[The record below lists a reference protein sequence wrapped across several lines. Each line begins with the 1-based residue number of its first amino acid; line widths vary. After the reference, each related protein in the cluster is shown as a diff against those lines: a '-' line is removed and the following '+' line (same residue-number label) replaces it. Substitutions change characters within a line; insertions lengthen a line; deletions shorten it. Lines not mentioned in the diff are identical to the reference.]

1 MTGPAPAIPVEQQ
14 VLALAILGS
23 FLFWVFRLLR
33 SQRLSLRDS
42 LLWVVSTLVA
52 AGLVLF
58 PAVLVWASSLLGFQ
72 TPSNAVYGAAVLYL
86 AVNVLFNTVAGSM
99 NAARLRR
106 LTQECALLR
115 AELEALQ
122 GGRGG
127 AGPPP

>member
-23 FLFWVFRLLR
+23 FLYWVFRLLR

-115 AELEALQ
+115 AELEALR
-122 GGRGG
+122 GRRGG